1 MSLLYVYITYFHT
14 MMINFAIRNQLSTN
28 FSLKMK
34 MAKIR
39 NKVQQRAFITFCHGK
54 NDYYFTLPFV
64 VNRNLNKSVDI
75 LMQAANV
82 ENKSNSDLKKKKGKV
97 CYAKWHLKHINFKVC
112 HLPFYFHKYGICVI
126 QFEAWRRSTKWRI
139 CLGFMRA

>member
-1 MSLLYVYITYFHT
+1 

-39 NKVQQRAFITFCHGK
+39 NKLQQRAFITFCHGK

-82 ENKSNSDLKKKKGKV
+82 ENESNSDLKKKKEKSV
-97 CYAKWHLKHINFKVC
+97 IRN
-112 HLPFYFHKYGICVI
+112 GI
-126 QFEAWRRSTKWRI
+126 
-139 CLGFMRA
+139 